1 MASAATGVTQ
11 DMLSA
16 PRGPAGRRAASPEG
30 ARGGD
35 DWALLLAGLVAA
47 AVRVLDEHRRD
58 RAGACRVCGGR
69 WPCESA
75 GTAEMN
81 LALVRV

>member
-1 MASAATGVTQ
+1 MGEEEW
-11 DMLSA
+11 
-16 PRGPAGRRAASPEG
+16 AG
-30 ARGGD
+30 
-35 DWALLLAGLVAA
+35 LLVGLVAT
-47 AVRVLDEHRRD
+47 AVKVLDEHRRD
-58 RAGACRVCGGR
+58 RAGACRVCGAR